1 MPSVVKSDSP
11 RTIMELHSPSVFHKP
26 LSSSMHGSPSKVLST
41 HGPTEDSNVE
51 GNSSVQV
58 AIRVRPFNSKEEKRE
73 CLQLYNNT
81 DENIQRTSDPFG
93 KTSDPNDTLDTE
105 HIEKFKTIHVGEDEN
120 KHTFTFDQ
128 VFPSTT
134 QQQDVYS
141 HCVIPLV
148 ESCLEGYNASILAY
162 GQTGSGK
169 THTILGDVDSDQTLS
184 PEQSISNE
192 NEGIIPR
199 SLRGLFQG
207 LKTKQRMNT
216 TSGGSSASNQELPA
230 SPTSKQTPF
239 EYSVKISF
247 IEIYGDEIRDLLDN
261 PEPDDDLS
269 SSVAPRQ
276 LKRSL
281 TTSELG
287 VSRRQLTRRVS
298 MKKKI
303 SIRDGKAGEGAEV
316 LGAEK
321 IEISSAEEAM
331 LHVRK
336 GLRKRVTGATAMNAH
351 SSRSHAIFT
360 ILVHQTMRKGNSAK
374 NHAVEMKTSKLHFVD
389 LCGSE
394 SAKRAHTYGKR

>member
-11 RTIMELHSPSVFHKP
+11 RTIMELHSPSVFHKH
-26 LSSSMHGSPSKVLST
+26 LSSSMHGSPSKVLSA
-41 HGPTEDSNVE
+41 HRPTDDSNVE

-73 CLQLYNNT
+73 CLHLYNNT
-81 DENIQRTSDPFG
+81 DENIQRTSDPYG
-93 KTSDPNDTLDTE
+93 KTSDPNDTMDTE
-105 HIEKFKTIHVGEDEN
+105 HIEKFQTIHVGEDEN

-148 ESCLEGYNASILAY
+148 HSCLEGYNASILAY

-169 THTILGDVDSDQTLS
+169 THTILGDVDSDQDLY

-199 SLRGLFQG
+199 SLRGLFHG
-207 LKTKQRMNT
+207 LRAKQRTNT
-216 TSGGSSASNQELPA
+216 VSGGNSASNKELPA
-230 SPTSKQTPF
+230 SPTSNQTPF

-269 SSVAPRQ
+269 TSVASRQ
-276 LKRSL
+276 LKRS
-281 TTSELG
+281 TSELS
-287 VSRRQLTRRVS
+287 VSRRPLTRRAS

-331 LHVRK
+331 FHVRK
-336 GLRKRVTGATAMNAH
+336 GLRRRVTGATAMNAH

-360 ILVHQTMRKGNSAK
+360 ILVHQTMRKGNAAK